1 MENLMLGPFYH
12 HKNTLKKG
20 TSTSKRQA
28 PPRSGAAQQALGT
41 GRLALLLGRR
51 TLRRHGELLTQD
63 GGRGGG
69 GREGC
74 MAAPH
79 EPPRGLHC

>member
-1 MENLMLGPFYH
+1 MENLMLGPFCH

-28 PPRSGAAQQALGT
+28 PPRSGAAQRALGT
-41 GRLALLLGRR
+41 GRLALLLGRW

-63 GGRGGG
+63 GG
-69 GREGC
+69 EGC
-74 MAAPH
+74 TAAPH